1 MGDPENVVLPA
12 GTLLIAD
19 LHLDAADPTAGQGF
33 GRFLAAAAGRPAL
46 VILGDL
52 FDAWVGPAHG
62 RLSGAAAVVQALRRL
77 TDEGTVLYVVPGNRD
92 FLLDRWFERETGAR
106 LAPEGLLCAA
116 GPAARLLCVH
126 GDELCT
132 RDLAYQRLKRVVRSG
147 AVRWLAPRLPGSL
160 ALGVARRLRRAS
172 TQAVAR
178 KPAETKLQQTSEVL
192 RLSRKAGAQ
201 TLICG
206 HAHVFR
212 DERLEHGIR
221 WVVLDAWGRPRRG
234 RTPRGGRALL
244 SRLQQAPARV
254 LQAPFRGPLTA
265 GSRGEG
271 APGRAPGGPWRR
283 GAPAGRPMGGRWAA
297 DGRPMGG
304 AMGEAGGPCAGPWGR
319 RA

>member
-1 MGDPENVVLPA
+1 VGDPENVVLPA

-77 TDEGTVLYVVPGNRD
+77 TDEGTALYVVPGNRD
-92 FLLDRWFERETGAR
+92 FLLDRRFEHETGAR

-116 GPAARLLCVH
+116 GPAMRLLCVH

-212 DERLEHGIR
+212 DERLEEGIR
-221 WVVLDAWGRPRRG
+221 WVVLDAWGGERDVAELL
-234 RTPRGGRALL
+234 GGAELRFHA
-244 SRLQQAPARV
+244 S
-254 LQAPFRGPLTA
+254 RGPLP
-265 GSRGEG
+265 GFSRPP
-271 APGRAPGGPWRR
+271 PGPR
-283 GAPAGRPMGGRWAA
+283 
-297 DGRPMGG
+297 
-304 AMGEAGGPCAGPWGR
+304 
-319 RA
+319 